1 VCIGGGTLR
10 KKNSEITIMDEQ
22 IVFKQVVTHLSE
34 FLEHDLSHLRMDSR
48 LATALPDLDS
58 LKVFEM
64 ILYLEECFG
73 LKFDDS
79 VIQNIETLGQLVAYI
94 SNLQAADSARP

>member
-1 VCIGGGTLR
+1 
-10 KKNSEITIMDEQ
+10 MDEQ
-22 IVFKQVVTHLSE
+22 IVFNKIVKHLSE
-34 FLEHDLSHLRMDSR
+34 FLEHDLSHLRTDSR

-64 ILYLEECFG
+64 ILYLEDCFG

-79 VIQNIETLGQLVAYI
+79 VIHNTDTLGQLVTYI
-94 SNLQAADSARP
+94 NNLLVAGPART

>member
-1 VCIGGGTLR
+1 
-10 KKNSEITIMDEQ
+10 MDDQ
-22 IVFKQVVTHLSE
+22 IVFNQVVSHLSE

-64 ILYLEECFG
+64 ILYLEDCFA

-79 VIQNIETLGQLVAYI
+79 VIQNTDTLGQLVAYI
-94 SNLQAADSARP
+94 RNLLAADSTQT